1 VATSVLPLA
10 SKPESRPNLLSIRPI
25 LLIAGLSPQLET
37 VAQWLPGCN
46 YLAEAEILCESA
58 LENVPALLE
67 QRRDIGVILLLWPD
81 EDFSRLLTLVE
92 AIFRAQERSFKAIM
106 VRCQSAPPETVKAS
120 LWHLGIADLA
130 FTQKTPSRGLVESV
144 AATMRNHTRN
154 RSLLAVSASAGSF
167 SNARTLFDLAELTL
181 RIIHEQGIGRRG
193 GLFCFLDTFTSSEPR
208 TLVVTGSGG
217 FAGLR
222 SLPLGKVN
230 DTQAVAMVKAALNQ
244 RQCQFSSNALAVPI
258 ETPDGHVACLFLAL
272 LTQLNPWK
280 QEFVSTVAKTVAI
293 SIDQTQM
300 AHRLMRT
307 QHATIS
313 TMATMAEFR
322 DVDTGEHVAR
332 VARSTTEIALALS
345 HRGYSSDLDE
355 AFIEQIGLAS
365 ILHDIGK
372 IAIPET
378 ILLKPGPLDLAE
390 RLVMQ
395 EHVTLGRDLLHKAAS
410 RSDNGA
416 LLLRAAEIACHHHEK
431 FDGSGYPAGLSGH
444 QIPLSAR
451 IVALVDVFDALTS
464 IRPYKGA
471 WPVEQALEFIRSQS
485 GQHFD
490 PVIVE
495 EFLRLEEQRKS
506 AKLFEW
512 EPSMSVG
519 HPDLD
524 LDHQRLIAIIN
535 RLGNTE
541 SHNNRQV
548 IEFILDDLVHYT
560 EFHFRRE
567 EILMET
573 HEFPDLEHHC
583 RLHRGFCR
591 KIEELRWEYFQGIR
605 DKPGQEILHFL
616 TGWLSQHILEEDM
629 SFRSC
634 LKPPETILS

>member
-1 VATSVLPLA
+1 M
-10 SKPESRPNLLSIRPI
+10 
-25 LLIAGLSPQLET
+25 
-37 VAQWLPGCN
+37 QWLPGCN
-46 YLAEAEILCESA
+46 YLAEAEILCEPV

-67 QRRDIGVILLLWPD
+67 QRRDIGAILLLWPD
-81 EDFSRLLTLVE
+81 ADFNRLLTLVE
-92 AIFRAQERSFKAIM
+92 AIFRTQDRSFKAIM
-106 VRCQSAPPETVKAS
+106 VRCRSTPPEAVKAS

-130 FTQKTPSRGLVESV
+130 FTQKTPSRELVESV
-144 AATMRNHTRN
+144 ATTMRNHTRN
-154 RSLLAVSASAGSF
+154 RSLLAVSSSAGSF

-193 GLFCFLDTFTSSEPR
+193 GVFCFLDAYTSTEPR
-208 TLVVTGSGG
+208 TLVISGSGC
-217 FAGLR
+217 FSGLR
-222 SLPLGKVN
+222 ALPLGKI
-230 DTQAVAMVKAALNQ
+230 DDRQAVDMVTAALNQ

-258 ETPDGHVACLFLAL
+258 ETPDGHVASLFLAL

-313 TMATMAEFR
+313 TMATLSEFR

-332 VARSTTEIALALS
+332 VARATTEIALALS
-345 HRGYSSDLDE
+345 RRGYSTDLDE
-355 AFIEQIGLAS
+355 TFIEQIGLAS

-372 IAIPET
+372 IAIPES

-410 RSDNGA
+410 HSDSGV
-416 LLLRAAEIACHHHEK
+416 LLQRAAEIACNHHEK

-464 IRPYKGA
+464 IRPYKDA

-485 GQHFD
+485 GKHFD
-490 PVIVE
+490 PIIVE

-506 AKLFEW
+506 ARLLEW
-512 EPSMSVG
+512 NPSMSVG

-541 SHNNRQV
+541 SHSNRQV
-548 IEFILDDLVHYT
+548 IEFILDDLVNYT
-560 EFHFRRE
+560 EFHFKRE
-567 EILMET
+567 ETLMEA

-591 KIEELRWEYFQGIR
+591 KIEELRWEYLQGIR
-605 DKPGQEILHFL
+605 DKPGHEILHFL
-616 TGWLSQHILEEDM
+616 TRWLSQHILEEDM

-634 LKPPETILS
+634 LNPPETILS